1 MNEAQSLQ
9 QAIDEPV
16 RLVEY
21 DPAWPARFDAE
32 RSRLRERFP
41 AELIEVQHIG
51 STAIPGIPAKP
62 IIDVMAGVASMTVAD
77 ALFQPLLEHGYVTSV
92 EFNAS
97 LTDRRWF
104 MRHAN
109 GRRTYH
115 LHVVVHDGEL
125 WRQRLAFRDALRA
138 DPTQA
143 ERYAAL
149 KRELA
154 SRHGTDREAYTRAK
168 GEFVRSVI
176 GPGQSLGQGA
186 R

>member
-16 RLVEY
+16 RLVGY

-32 RSRLRERFP
+32 RERLLKRFP
-41 AELIEVQHIG
+41 AELLDVQHIG
-51 STAIPGIPAKP
+51 STAIPGMPAKP
-62 IIDVMAGVASMTVAD
+62 IIDVMAGVASMAMAD
-77 ALFQPLLEHGYVTSV
+77 DLFEPILDYGYVTSR

-109 GRRTYH
+109 GRRTHH
-115 LHVVVHDGEL
+115 LHVVVHDGDL
-125 WRQRLAFRDALRA
+125 WNQRLAFRDALRA
-138 DPTQA
+138 DSSLA
-143 ERYAAL
+143 ARYAAL

-154 SRHGTDREAYTRAK
+154 SCHREDREAYTRAK
-168 GEFVRSVI
+168 GDFVRSVVET
-176 GPGQSLGQGA
+176 G
-186 R
+186 

>member
-16 RLVEY
+16 RLAEY

-32 RSRLRERFP
+32 RSRLLERFS

-51 STAIPGIPAKP
+51 STAIPGMPAKP
-62 IIDVMAGVASMTVAD
+62 IIDVMAGVASMAMAD
-77 ALFQPLLEHGYVTSV
+77 ALFEPILDHGYVTSR
-92 EFNAS
+92 EFNAV

-109 GRRTYH
+109 GHRTHH

-125 WRQRLAFRDALRA
+125 WRQRLVFRDALRA
-138 DPTQA
+138 DPAQA
-143 ERYAAL
+143 ERYALL
-149 KRELA
+149 KAELA
-154 SRHGTDREAYTRAK
+154 ARHPDDREAYTQAK
-168 GEFVRSVI
+168 ADFITWVLA
-176 GPGQSLGQGA
+176 GPS
-186 R
+186 

>member
-16 RLVEY
+16 QLVEY
-21 DPAWPARFDAE
+21 DSAWPTRFDTE
-32 RSRLRERFP
+32 RERLLKHFP
-41 AELIEVQHIG
+41 AELLDVQHIG
-51 STAIPGIPAKP
+51 STAIPGMPAKP
-62 IIDVMAGVASMTVAD
+62 IIDVMAGVASMTMAD
-77 ALFQPLLEHGYVTSV
+77 ALFEPILDYGYVTSV

-109 GRRTYH
+109 GRRTHH

-125 WRQRLAFRDALRA
+125 WHQRLAFRDALRA

-143 ERYAAL
+143 TRYAAL

-154 SRHGTDREAYTRAK
+154 SRHQADREAYTQAK
-168 GEFVRSVI
+168 GDFI
-176 GPGQSLGQGA
+176 LSLLA
-186 R
+186 KP

>member
-16 RLVEY
+16 LLAEY
-21 DPAWPARFDAE
+21 DPAWPARFEAE
-32 RSRLRERFP
+32 RSRLRDRFP
-41 AELIEVQHIG
+41 TELLDVQHIG
-51 STAIPGIPAKP
+51 STAIPGMPAKP
-62 IIDVMAGVASMTVAD
+62 IIDVMAGVASMAVAD
-77 ALFQPLLEHGYVTSV
+77 ALFEFILEHGYVTSV

-97 LTDRRWF
+97 LADRRWF

-109 GRRTYH
+109 GHRTHH
-115 LHVVVHDGEL
+115 LHVVMHEGEL
-125 WRQRLAFRDALRA
+125 WHQRLAFRDALCA
-138 DPTQA
+138 DAMQA

-154 SRHGTDREAYTRAK
+154 SRHHTDREAYTRAK
-168 GEFVRSVI
+168 GEFVRSII
-176 GPGQSLGQGA
+176 GPDQSLGQVA

>member
-16 RLVEY
+16 GLVEY

-32 RSRLRERFP
+32 RGRLWERFP
-41 AELIEVQHIG
+41 VELIDVQHIG
-51 STAIPGIPAKP
+51 STAIPGMPAKP
-62 IIDVMAGVASMTVAD
+62 IIDVMAGVASMAVAD
-77 ALFQPLLEHGYVTSV
+77 ALFEPILDHGYVTSV
-92 EFNAS
+92 EFNAG

-109 GRRTYH
+109 GRRTHH
-115 LHVVVHDGEL
+115 LHVVVHDGDL

-138 DPTQA
+138 DPIQA
-143 ERYAAL
+143 TRYAAL

-154 SRHGTDREAYTRAK
+154 SRHLKDREAYTQAK

-176 GPGQSLGQGA
+176 AQ
-186 R
+186 